1 MKSSM
6 TRFAIILSLLMGM
19 PTAFATEGKLMIHDP
34 WVREAPPLSKVLA
47 AYLVVEN
54 KGEQIRTL
62 NGASSPA
69 FERIEMHKTEIRG
82 GVANMLRQD
91 KVEIPGEGNMA
102 FESGGYHL
110 MLIGPLKPLHAGD
123 RVELSLSFANG
134 ELIKVNAEVRKAME
148 GGMGDMEH
156 MKGMKSN

>member
-1 MKSSM
+1 MKISM
-6 TRFAIILSLLMGM
+6 SRFAIALSLLMVV
-19 PTAFATEGKLMIHDP
+19 PTAFATEGSLMVQDP

-54 KGEQIRTL
+54 KGKQNRML

-69 FERIEMHKTEIRG
+69 FERVEMHKTEVRD

-91 KVEIPGEGNMA
+91 KLEIPTGGRLA

-110 MLIGPLKPLHAGD
+110 MLIGPLKPLHTGD
-123 RVELSLSFANG
+123 RIELSLSFKNG
-134 ELIKVNAEVRKAME
+134 ELIKVNADVRKAME
-148 GGMGDMEH
+148 GNESTGNME
-156 MKGMKSN
+156 GMKSN